1 MNKSLNKILLIGLL
15 VVALCGILLL
25 SSCGDDNGVII
36 DPNATQNPDSSSL
49 KFKSGD
55 LEIYIYQ
62 EIAQVKATLGE
73 PVSYYESASCGYTG
87 MDMFYQYKG
96 FELTV
101 NTIDGKDV
109 VTAIF
114 IADDTV
120 TIPEGLKIGDSEDKI
135 ESLLGSSYEKDGRAY
150 NFNAGSTLLQ
160 ILVKDGAVISIEY
173 KPAN

>member
-1 MNKSLNKILLIGLL
+1 MNKSANKILLIGILIIS
-15 VVALCGILLL
+15 LCSILAL

-36 DPNATQNPDSSSL
+36 NPNATQNPNTSSL
-49 KFKSGD
+49 KFKSGEF
-55 LEIYIYQ
+55 EIYIYQ
-62 EIAQVKATLGE
+62 EISRIKSAIGE
-73 PVSYYESASCGYTG
+73 AVSYYESASCGYTG

-114 IADDTV
+114 IADDTI
-120 TIPEGLKIGDSEDKI
+120 TIPEGLRIGDSEDRI
-135 ESLLGSSYEKDGRAY
+135 ESLLGSGYEKDGRAY
-150 NFNAGSTLLQ
+150 NFKDGSTLLQ